1 MYQESWML
9 LREIKSRNA
18 MGFLRSLFFA
28 WLFAIITVSSQS
40 YAGTALRALSDID
53 ASALLV
59 LDESGVPLY
68 SKRADEIFIPASTVK
83 ILTALIALETWGR
96 AHRFGTEFYI
106 DKSDNSLVVKGLG
119 DPFLVSE
126 EIDLIVDRIKQL
138 DIQVFSRINVDLSY
152 FDDSLNSTHPAKSNN
167 PYDASASALAANFNT
182 IDVEVINGEVK
193 SGEAQTPI
201 TPMAKSQ
208 AKGLSEGK
216 HRINLG
222 NARRGPQYFAEVLS
236 EKLRRKGVE
245 IQHNQVIESD
255 TQQLDLLFT
264 HYNSRPLEQMVASM
278 LKYSNNFIAN
288 QLFLNLGAEKF
299 SLPASFEH
307 SKSMLIAFVDEYFQ
321 WQKYVI
327 DDGAGLSRANRL
339 SASQLIEIV
348 QSFVPYRDL
357 MPAQNQVIKAKSGT
371 LNGVSCYAGY
381 VFREG
386 EWLSFALLINH
397 PVEYRFRERLAEELV
412 TTAF

>member
-1 MYQESWML
+1 MGSLRNLCFAL
-9 LREIKSRNA
+9 LIVS
-18 MGFLRSLFFA
+18 
-28 WLFAIITVSSQS
+28 ITVGSQS
-40 YAGTALRALSDID
+40 FAGTALQSLSDID
-53 ASALLV
+53 ASALLM
-59 LDESGVPLY
+59 LDENGVPLY
-68 SKRADEIFIPASTVK
+68 SKRAEETFIPASTVK

-96 AHRFGTEFYI
+96 AHRFQTEFYI
-106 DKSDNSLVVKGLG
+106 DKSTNSLVVKGLG

-152 FDDSLNSTHPAKSNN
+152 FDNTLNNTHPAKSNN
-167 PYDASASALAANFNT
+167 PYDAAASALAANFNT
-182 IDVEVINGEVK
+182 IDVEVIKGEVM

-201 TPMAKSQ
+201 TPMAKSL

-222 NARRGPQYFAEVLS
+222 NARRGPKYFAEVLS
-236 EKLRRKGVE
+236 EKLRRKGVD
-245 IQHNQVIESD
+245 IQHNQVIESNS
-255 TQQLDLLFT
+255 QQLELLFT

-288 QLFLNLGAEKF
+288 QLFLKLGADKF
-299 SLPASFEH
+299 SIPASFEN
-307 SKSMLIAFVDEYFQ
+307 SKLMFIAFIDEHFQ
-321 WQKYVI
+321 WQQYVI

-339 SASQLIEIV
+339 SAIHLIEIV
-348 QSFVPYRDL
+348 QSFAPYRDL
-357 MPAQNQVIKAKSGT
+357 MPSQNSVIKAKSGT

-397 PVEYRFRERLAEELV
+397 PVKYRFRERLAEELV